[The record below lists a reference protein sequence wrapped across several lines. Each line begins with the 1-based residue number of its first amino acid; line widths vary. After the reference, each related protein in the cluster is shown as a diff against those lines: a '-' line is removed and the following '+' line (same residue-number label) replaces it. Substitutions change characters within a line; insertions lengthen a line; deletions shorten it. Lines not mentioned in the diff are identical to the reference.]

1 MTRFVIDESEAV
13 ELLLRLVAIP
23 SIAPG
28 VEHGTGEA
36 DVADAVAA
44 FARESG
50 AVVQQQEVFP
60 GRSNVV
66 CTLPGEAGTPTL
78 MFEAHMDTVALGPMR
93 RGHQPWVDDH
103 GRLHGRGACDT
114 KGSLAAML
122 LALKWAAAQAD
133 RRCGLMLVATVD
145 EEAGGA
151 GVKHLVASG
160 VTADAAVVGEPTSLE
175 VVRAHRGGTF
185 WRIRTLGTAA
195 HSSMPQRG
203 DNAIFRM
210 TDLVRVLRREFERR
224 LDGRVHPLVGPSTI
238 SAGAIHAGTSVNMVP
253 DRCDLVFERRS
264 LPGEALEDVEREL
277 LDVVEMARAED
288 DGLRVEVERS
298 GVVAEPLDTPEDAA
312 IVRAVRASAEAVIG
326 DSTVT
331 GAPYGSDGGVL
342 AQSGIPSVLCGPGDI
357 AYAHSADE
365 WVPVVE
371 LVQAAEIYAE
381 TWRRFPEILA
391 AG

>member
-1 MTRFVIDESEAV
+1 MTRFVTTESEAA

-28 VEHGTGEA
+28 VEDGVGEGA
-36 DVADAVAA
+36 MADAVEA
-44 FARESG
+44 FARERG
-50 AVVQQQEVFP
+50 ALVERQEVFS
-60 GRSNVV
+60 GRSNVI
-66 CTLPGEAGTPTL
+66 CTLPGEPGTPTL

-93 RGHQPWVDDH
+93 RGHRPWVDDD

-122 LALKWAAAQAD
+122 LAFDWAAAQAD
-133 RRCGLMLVATVD
+133 RPCALTLVASVD
-145 EEAGGA
+145 EEAGGS
-151 GVKHLVASG
+151 GVKRLVASG

-224 LDGRVHPLVGPSTI
+224 LQGRVHPLVGPSTF

-264 LPGEALEDVEREL
+264 LPGEAIDDIEREL
-277 LDVVEMARAED
+277 FDVIELARAEHA
-288 DGLRVEVERS
+288 GLRVEVERS
-298 GVVAEPLDTPEDAA
+298 EVVAEPLDTPEDAA
-312 IVRAVRASAEAVIG
+312 IVRAVRAAAEAVVG
-326 DSTVT
+326 DSVVT

-342 AQSGIPSVLCGPGDI
+342 AEAGIPSVLCGPGDI

-365 WVPVVE
+365 WVPAAE

>member
-1 MTRFVIDESEAV
+1 MTRFATDEYKAV

-23 SIAPG
+23 SVTPG

-36 DVADAVAA
+36 DVADAVDA
-44 FARESG
+44 FARERG
-50 AVVQQQEVFP
+50 AVVQRQEVFP
-60 GRSNVV
+60 GRPNVV
-66 CTLPGEAGTPTL
+66 CRLPGDPDTPTL

-93 RGHQPWVDDH
+93 RGHQPWVDDY

-122 LALKWAAAQAD
+122 LAFEWAAAQAD
-133 RRCGLMLVATVD
+133 RPCTLMLVASVD
-145 EEAGGA
+145 EEAGGS

-160 VTADAAVVGEPTSLE
+160 VAADAAVVGEPTSLE

-195 HSSMPQRG
+195 HSSMPHRG

-210 TDLVRVLRREFERR
+210 ADLIQVLRREFERR
-224 LDGRVHPLVGPSTI
+224 LDGCVHPLVGPSTF
-238 SAGAIHAGTSVNMVP
+238 SAGAIQAGSSVNMVP
-253 DRCDLVFERRS
+253 DRCELVFERRS
-264 LPGEALEDVEREL
+264 LPGEAIEDIEREF
-277 LDVVEMARAED
+277 LDVIKMARAED

-298 GVVAEPLDTPEDAA
+298 DVVAEPLDTPGDAV
-312 IVRAVRASAEAVIG
+312 IVRTLRAAAEAVIG
-326 DSTVT
+326 DSTVN

-342 AQSGIPSVLCGPGDI
+342 AQAGIPSVLCGPGDI
-357 AYAHSADE
+357 ACAHSADE
-365 WVPVVE
+365 WVPVGE